1 MDATVTSGD
10 AEVGQGEEVSGG
22 VVDLIRRGRRS
33 PEEEEEEEAGRR
45 LWWTM
50 GFTSRQQRADAAA
63 AAATIN
69 GYAICPPLSLSLSLR
84 MDHGWMDGSTHSVGL
99 AEAGLPIRSRIC
111 MHGDGS
117 GPTGPQHPR
126 SSVFFL
132 CSRHMSLS
140 YSRHHPPSS
149 PAAPVTASG
158 LLLAPSRA
166 LTHPGPSPSSYLRL
180 LSPCRPRAALLLR
193 LR

>member
-50 GFTSRQQRADAAA
+50 GFASRQQRADAAA

-69 GYAICPPLSLSLSLR
+69 GYAICPRSLSLSLSGWI
-84 MDHGWMDGSTHSVGL
+84 MDGWMDGWEH
-99 AEAGLPIRSRIC
+99 AQCWI
-111 MHGDGS
+111 S
-117 GPTGPQHPR
+117 GG
-126 SSVFFL
+126 
-132 CSRHMSLS
+132 
-140 YSRHHPPSS
+140 
-149 PAAPVTASG
+149 
-158 LLLAPSRA
+158 
-166 LTHPGPSPSSYLRL
+166 GPSNSV
-180 LSPCRPRAALLLR
+180 ANMHAW
-193 LR
+193 

>member
-33 PEEEEEEEAGRR
+33 PEEEEEEEEEEAGRR

-69 GYAICPPLSLSLSLR
+69 GYAICPPLSLSLSGWI
-84 MDHGWMDGSTHSVGL
+84 MDGWMGARTVLD
-99 AEAGLPIRSRIC
+99 
-111 MHGDGS
+111 
-117 GPTGPQHPR
+117 
-126 SSVFFL
+126 
-132 CSRHMSLS
+132 
-140 YSRHHPPSS
+140 
-149 PAAPVTASG
+149 
-158 LLLAPSRA
+158 
-166 LTHPGPSPSSYLRL
+166 
-180 LSPCRPRAALLLR
+180 
-193 LR
+193 

>member
-33 PEEEEEEEAGRR
+33 PEEEEEEEEEEAGRR

-69 GYAICPPLSLSLSLR
+69 GYAICPPLSLSLSP
-84 MDHGWMDGSTHSVGL
+84 DGSWMDGWEH
-99 AEAGLPIRSRIC
+99 AQCWI
-111 MHGDGS
+111 S
-117 GPTGPQHPR
+117 GG
-126 SSVFFL
+126 
-132 CSRHMSLS
+132 
-140 YSRHHPPSS
+140 
-149 PAAPVTASG
+149 
-158 LLLAPSRA
+158 
-166 LTHPGPSPSSYLRL
+166 GPSNSV
-180 LSPCRPRAALLLR
+180 ANMHAW
-193 LR
+193 